1 MYELGWLASWLDGR
15 EEYSFDG
22 WMDGGK
28 DRWFCP
34 QAALLSATSAEAEA
48 IVVQWLKDGRDDPL
62 RPAHYTWIF
71 MNVHGYPLL
80 CMDIN
85 LLYMDMHRHTWTPM
99 D

>member
-71 MNVHGYPLL
+71 MNACTSVYCIAHSRVICRGRN
-80 CMDIN
+80 I
-85 LLYMDMHRHTWTPM
+85 
-99 D
+99 